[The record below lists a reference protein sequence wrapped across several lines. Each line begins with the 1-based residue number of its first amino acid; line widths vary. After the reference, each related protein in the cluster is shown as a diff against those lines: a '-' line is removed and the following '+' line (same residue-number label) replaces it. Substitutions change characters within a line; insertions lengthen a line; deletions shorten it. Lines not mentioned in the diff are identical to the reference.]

1 MFTHTK
7 ANLFS
12 ITVIFAFL
20 SIIAGACGGG
30 GDGEAE
36 EEMYPTTDTME
47 TAPPVAE
54 EILIIDTSFNPDS
67 LRIVEGRQVTWVNND
82 SIPHTVTSGYPDSQT
97 DMFDSGELET
107 HDSFSHFFNS
117 AGVYRYYCKY
127 HPELMTGVIVVLD
140 RSGTY

>member
-1 MFTHTK
+1 MFTSK
-7 ANLFS
+7 KSNLLSLAILF
-12 ITVIFAFL
+12 IFL
-20 SIIAGACGGG
+20 STIVFACGGG
-30 GDGEAE
+30 GDSDTGED
-36 EEMYPTTDTME
+36 MYPTTDTME

-54 EILIIDTSFNPDS
+54 EVLIIDTSFHPDS

-82 SIPHTVTSGYPDSQT
+82 SIPHSVTSGYPDSPT
-97 DMFDSGELET
+97 DMFDSGELAI

-127 HPELMTGVIVVLD
+127 HPEHMTGVIVVLD